1 MRVTV
6 IGMGAVGGR
15 VVEALAGAPD
25 VESVTVVHR
34 DPSRVAARV
43 AGWRDRVQVRR
54 GSPGARLEVATD
66 VTVIAEPAA
75 VRRAALSALDA
86 GSHVVCP
93 VDDPIDVRHL
103 LELDDRARNI
113 GRVVAVGTAMAP
125 GLSCVLA
132 ARLARSFEAVE
143 EIHVASLGT
152 GGPACAR
159 RHHAA
164 LAGIAVD
171 WLDGTWR
178 RRAGGSGRELV
189 WFPEPVGG
197 ADCYRAALA
206 DPLLLAPAF
215 PACRR
220 ITARLEATRRDRL
233 TSWLPMLRPPHP
245 EGLVGAVR
253 VEVRGWIDGRP
264 ETRIVGAATAPAVV
278 SAVVTSAATRWA
290 AAGRLGGGA
299 GGAGGLAVLV
309 GAESGA
315 FLREVV
321 GAGITVSAFEGGAG

>member
-6 IGMGAVGGR
+6 IGIGAVGGR
-15 VVEALAGAPD
+15 VVEYLCAAPE
-25 VESVTVVHR
+25 VEAVTVVHR
-34 DPSRVAARV
+34 EPGRVASRVS
-43 AGWRDRVQVRR
+43 GWADRVRLRR
-54 GSPGARLEVATD
+54 GTPGERLDVAAD

-75 VRRAALSALDA
+75 VRRSALSALEA

-103 LELDDRARNI
+103 LELDGRARAV
-113 GRVVAVGTAMAP
+113 GRTVAVGTAMAP
-125 GLSCVLA
+125 GLSCLMA
-132 ARLARSFEAVE
+132 ARLARDFESVD

-152 GGPACAR
+152 GGPVCAR

-171 WLDGTWR
+171 WVDGTWR

-206 DPLLLAPAF
+206 DPLLLAPVF

-253 VEVRGWIDGRP
+253 VEVRGWNAGRP
-264 ETRIVGAATAPAVV
+264 ETRILGASAAPAVI
-278 SAVVTSAATRWA
+278 AATVTTTTALWAGTGRLSRSGSAGLAGLVGQPGEFLHQVA
-290 AAGRLGGGA
+290 AAG
-299 GGAGGLAVLV
+299 
-309 GAESGA
+309 
-315 FLREVV
+315 
-321 GAGITVSAFEGGAG
+321 IPISAFEGGGA